1 MNLKIKN
8 EQLFNLEHTL
18 LKKDIMLYEYP
29 FEILNNLNEH
39 IIKLGESLDLNEYNL
54 YDKNIWIS
62 KTAEV
67 DKLCTIISPTI
78 IGHDCKIRCGAF
90 IRGGVII
97 GNECVV
103 GNSCEIKNSIIFD
116 NVQIP
121 HFNYVG
127 DSILGYKV
135 HLASGVV
142 LSNLRLDK
150 KMINIKTTNEML
162 PTYRRKFSCLIGDN
176 CEVGAN
182 SVINPG
188 TVIGRECVIYPLKSI
203 KGYIEEGSVV
213 K

>member
-1 MNLKIKN
+1 MNSKIKN

-18 LKKDIMLYEYP
+18 LQKDILLYEYP

-39 IIKLGESLDLNEYNL
+39 IIKLGESLNLNEYVI
-54 YDKNIWIS
+54 YGKNIWIS
-62 KTAEV
+62 KKAV
-67 DKLCTIISPTI
+67 VSNLSTILSPTI
-78 IGHDCKIRCGAF
+78 IGHNSTIRCGAF

-97 GNECVV
+97 GNDCVI

-150 KMINIKTTNEML
+150 KFVNIKL
-162 PTYRRKFSCLIGDN
+162 PDGIIQTYRKKFSSLIGDN
-176 CEVGAN
+176 CEIGAN

-188 TVIGRECVIYPLKSI
+188 TIIGRNSVIYPLKSI
-203 KGYIEEGSVV
+203 KGYIKEGSVV